1 MQASGLRAEKTA
13 VALHCA
19 AMSDTAD
26 YRPIAC
32 DRHEEYELAILQRRR
47 LRLTWCADNVIY
59 TQVVRPLDLKT
70 ENKQEFLLCQT
81 ETGESLSIRL
91 DHVQRMETV

>member
-1 MQASGLRAEKTA
+1 MQASDLRAEKTA

-19 AMSDTAD
+19 TMSDTAD

-32 DRHEEYELAILQRRR
+32 DRHEEYELAILQHRR
-47 LRLTWCADNVIY
+47 LHLTWSVGNVIY

-81 ETGESLSIRL
+81 ETGESLRIRL
-91 DHVQRMETV
+91 DRVRRMEAA